1 MARTTELDITR
12 VTYRWD
18 DQPGVEPGWY
28 CQSFAGDDF
37 RDDSQ
42 KVWFSVTVD
51 EYARGD
57 EHSLIAALEEA
68 FPAARIVE
76 G

>member
-1 MARTTELDITR
+1 MSQKTEADITR

-28 CQSFAGDDF
+28 CQSFADDEL

-42 KVWFSVTVD
+42 KVWFPVSVDDYGAD
-51 EYARGD
+51 EAA
-57 EHSLIAALEEA
+57 ELVAALQEA
-68 FPAARIVE
+68 FPNAEIV
-76 G
+76 GA